1 MPGAQEVAGVPGG
14 ECAVAGAHQRL
25 GGRRWRACVEPPAA
39 RLVVVAEAA
48 GARESV
54 HAGILPGA
62 QRTGVTYAG
71 KLEKVTLTHKEIFE
85 RYLYA
90 GAISRDPGA
99 VAAMFTED
107 GVYEAPLV
115 PDGHRLPRRLAGR
128 DAIRAGMG
136 AFHRELPSGGT
147 VNAGHS
153 RLVLHE
159 TADAD
164 VFIAELDAVL
174 DHPGGRRE
182 PVSLVQVFRV
192 RDGRIAMLRD
202 YFTL

>member
-1 MPGAQEVAGVPGG
+1 VNAG
-14 ECAVAGAHQRL
+14 RL
-25 GGRRWRACVEPPAA
+25 ER
-39 RLVVVAEAA
+39 
-48 GARESV
+48 
-54 HAGILPGA
+54 
-62 QRTGVTYAG
+62 
-71 KLEKVTLTHKEIFE
+71 VTLTHREIFE

-107 GVYEAPLV
+107 GVYAAPLV
-115 PDGHRLPRRLAGR
+115 PHGHRLPRRLAGR

-136 AFHRELPSGGT
+136 AFHRELTSEGT
-147 VNAGHS
+147 VNAGQS

-164 VFIAELDAVL
+164 VFVAELDAVL
-174 DHPGGRRE
+174 DYPGGRSE
-182 PVSLVQVFRV
+182 PVSLVQIFRV

>member
-1 MPGAQEVAGVPGG
+1 M
-14 ECAVAGAHQRL
+14 H
-25 GGRRWRACVEPPAA
+25 
-39 RLVVVAEAA
+39 
-48 GARESV
+48 
-54 HAGILPGA
+54 
-62 QRTGVTYAG
+62 
-71 KLEKVTLTHKEIFE
+71 
-85 RYLYA
+85 A

-99 VAAMFTED
+99 VAALFTED

-115 PDGHRLPRRLAGR
+115 PDGDRLPRRLAGR
-128 DAIRAGMG
+128 AAIRDGMG
-136 AFHRELPSGGT
+136 AFHRELASEGR
-147 VNAGHS
+147 VNAGQS

-174 DHPGGRRE
+174 DHSGGRHE
-182 PVSLVQVFRV
+182 AVSLVQIFRV